1 MQWKS
6 YLVKSATERMPVFS
20 ALLSD
25 LERDLQQEMFTGT
38 VSCRQLQICCRL
50 LLRDIYLTIWVKSGL
65 YILHIMRHLLVAYR
79 GRQHPPLQHNFF
91 VDFSALEDEDTAV
104 LLTLVPSDTFP
115 VLLLG
120 SSGNEV
126 SQCATCSMSV
136 ETGLSDG

>member
-1 MQWKS
+1 
-6 YLVKSATERMPVFS
+6 MPVFS

-65 YILHIMRHLLVAYR
+65 YILHIMRHLLVACR

-91 VDFSALEDEDTAV
+91 VDFSALEDEDSAV
-104 LLTLVPSDTFP
+104 LLTLVPLRHVP
-115 VLLLG
+115 YP
-120 SSGNEV
+120 SSRIFW
-126 SQCATCSMSV
+126 Q
-136 ETGLSDG
+136 